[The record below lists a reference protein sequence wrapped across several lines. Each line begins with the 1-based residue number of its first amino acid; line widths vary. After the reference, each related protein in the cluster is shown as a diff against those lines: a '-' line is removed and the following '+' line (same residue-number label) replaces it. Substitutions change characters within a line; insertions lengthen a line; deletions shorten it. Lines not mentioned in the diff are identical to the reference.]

1 MQVLRTTLGLLAI
14 GLLSLAAS
22 GCSQSDK
29 GYVSGTVNLDG
40 KPAGPG
46 TIRFYPAN
54 STDEFARTPVGSIGE
69 DGHYEI
75 LLSRTEKGLDPGEYQ
90 VAITDKATEVGS
102 KPKPGTVVIP
112 SKYHT
117 PRNSKLTA
125 SVKPGTQIIDFT
137 LEP

>member
-1 MQVLRTTLGLLAI
+1 MLAVV
-14 GLLSLAAS
+14 LLSLASS

-29 GYVSGTVNLDG
+29 GYVSGTVTMDG

-54 STDEFARTPVGSIGE
+54 STDEFARTPVGSISK
-69 DGHYEI
+69 DGHYEV
-75 LLSRTEKGLDPGEYQ
+75 LVSRTEKGLDPGEYE
-90 VAITDKATEVGS
+90 VAITDKATEVGT

-112 SKYHT
+112 TKYHT
-117 PRNSKLTA
+117 PKESKLTA
-125 SVKPGTQIIDFT
+125 SVKPGTQTIDFT